1 MSYNIC
7 VRLGSLPNARFRA
20 ALPPRPS
27 YGGTRRRAE
36 LLSDTW
42 IGLTE
47 AVRRIANRLTADKAD
62 NLTDRRRGWDVERK
76 RTSLAA
82 DELYEALRRGLVKS
96 RAGRVFVKSQGDGDF
111 TQPGSTWALGNWSIS
126 ASLWQV
132 TSVYNWDR
140 NSAVTWVWPAN
151 EPAPLGWPKTGPV
164 HITDIEVMLDDIQR
178 LWPNSEGVSQA
189 GETAVF
195 GGREDAPSSGT
206 QKLQAMI
213 QHETSASR
221 VLAIELKAN
230 PKLTRAA
237 AAEFCRK
244 SGYSLGKRAFGR
256 VWPRAREEAGL
267 PRLGLG
273 GRKPKLT
280 R

>member
-1 MSYNIC
+1 
-7 VRLGSLPNARFRA
+7 V
-20 ALPPRPS
+20 LPPRPS
-27 YGGTRRRAE
+27 HGCTRRRAD
-36 LLSDTW
+36 LLSDNW

-47 AVRRIANRLTADKAD
+47 AVRRIANRLEADKVD

-82 DELYEALRRGLVKS
+82 DELYQALRRGLVKS
-96 RAGRVFVKSQGDGDF
+96 RAGRVFVKSQGDGDL
-111 TQPGSTWALGNWSIS
+111 TQPGSTWALGNWSIP

-151 EPAPLGWPKTGPV
+151 EPAPLGWPKNGPV
-164 HITDIEVMLDDIQR
+164 HITDIEVVLDDIQR
-178 LWPNSEGVSQA
+178 LWPDSEGASQA
-189 GETAVF
+189 GETAVL
-195 GGREDAPSSGT
+195 GGREDAPSAGT
-206 QKLQAMI
+206 QNLQATA
-213 QHETSASR
+213 QLETSATR
-221 VLAIELKAN
+221 VLVIELKVN
-230 PKLTRAA
+230 PQLTRDA

-244 SGYSLGKRAFGR
+244 SGYSLGKRAFER